1 MNDSRWSRWQVKLG
15 IGLVVLSAVVY
26 LLHYAIFRDV
36 HHIFLYLIGDIAFVF
51 IEVLMVTLIIHE
63 LLNRREKRQRLE
75 KLNMVIGAFFS
86 EVGFG
91 LLRHLSDWDP
101 KLDTIRADL
110 QVSALW
116 TEEKFDEVDAM
127 LASYDYSVDPRRM
140 DVNALK
146 QYLGA
151 RLEFLLRLL
160 ENPNVLEHET
170 FTNLLMAVFHLSEE
184 LVARRDV
191 AEQPESDLHHLAG
204 DVNRVYGQLVD
215 AWLDYMRYLR
225 RNYPYLFSLAVRT
238 NPFDES
244 ASPVVSGT

>member
-1 MNDSRWSRWQVKLG
+1 MNHNPWKKWQVRLG
-15 IGLVVLSAVVY
+15 VVLIVLSTLVY
-26 LLHYAIFRDV
+26 LLHYAIFHDL

-51 IEVLMVTLIIHE
+51 IEVLLVTLIIHE
-63 LLNRREKRQRLE
+63 LLNAREKRQRLE

-101 KLDTIRADL
+101 KLDSVRSQL

-127 LASYDYSVDPRRM
+127 LARYQYAVEPERVD
-140 DVNALK
+140 VIALK
-146 QYLGA
+146 AYLA
-151 RLEFLLRLL
+151 AKLEFLLRLL
-160 ENPNVLEHET
+160 ENPNVLEHES

-184 LVARRDV
+184 LVARRDL
-191 AEQPESDLHHLAG
+191 AEQPETDRRHLAG

-215 AWLDYMRYLR
+215 SWLDYMRYLR
-225 RNYPYLFSLAVRT
+225 KNYPYLFSLAVRT

-244 ASPVVSGT
+244 ATPVVST